1 MAIKESL
8 QNAKVWARRMQV
20 EVELDELVTF
30 LDTRFPGSILRG
42 PLTAVMCRY
51 YRNTISPA
59 DVRFIAAT
67 ITAEALV
74 KVIRNEFTSGES
86 VLQIIAKSV
95 GDDEQHKLVF
105 AAETMAIRDGV
116 LNAIH
121 ARDTEHK
128 RPNVVNAIMKK
139 CRHR

>member
-1 MAIKESL
+1 MANKESL

-20 EVELDELVTF
+20 ELDHGKLVTF
-30 LDTRFPGSILRG
+30 LDTKFPGSILRG
-42 PLTAVMCRY
+42 PLVAVMCRY

-86 VLQIIAKSV
+86 VLRIIASAV
-95 GDDEQHKLVF
+95 GNDEQYKLVF
-105 AAETMAIRDGV
+105 ATEAVVIRDTV
-116 LNAIH
+116 LKAIH

-128 RPNVVNAIMKK
+128 RPSVANAILKK
-139 CRHR
+139 CR

>member
-8 QNAKVWARRMQV
+8 QNANVWARRMQV
-20 EVELDELVTF
+20 ELDQDELVTF

-42 PLTAVMCRY
+42 PLIAVMCRY

-59 DVRFIAAT
+59 PVRFIAAT

-74 KVIRNEFTSGES
+74 KIIRREFTSGEN
-86 VLQIIAKSV
+86 VLQIIANSV
-95 GDDEQHKLVF
+95 GNDEQYKLVF
-105 AAETMAIRDGV
+105 ATEVLAIRDGV

-121 ARDTEHK
+121 ARDTEHA
-128 RPNVVNAIMKK
+128 RPNIANAILKK
-139 CRHR
+139 CRRY